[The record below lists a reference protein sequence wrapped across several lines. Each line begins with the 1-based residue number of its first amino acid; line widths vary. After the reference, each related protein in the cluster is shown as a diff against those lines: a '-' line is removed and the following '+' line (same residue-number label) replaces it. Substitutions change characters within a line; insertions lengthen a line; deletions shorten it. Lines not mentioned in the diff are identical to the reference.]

1 MLLSR
6 KQEKRKIPTQLDYF
20 TAPVVNTYS
29 LESTIAEKT
38 YAILSLMKFSN
49 VTKDYYDIYYI
60 ANKFDFDVKVLTEAL
75 KKTFLTIHNMFFLY
89 H

>member
-6 KQEKRKIPTQLDYF
+6 KQEKRKIPTQLDHF

-29 LESTIAEKT
+29 LETTIAEKT

-49 VTKDYYDIYYI
+49 VMKDYYDIYYI